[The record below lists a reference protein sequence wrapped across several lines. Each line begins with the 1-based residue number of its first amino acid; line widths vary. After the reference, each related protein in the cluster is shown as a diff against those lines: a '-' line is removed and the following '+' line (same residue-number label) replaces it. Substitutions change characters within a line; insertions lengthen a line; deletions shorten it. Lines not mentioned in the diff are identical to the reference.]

1 MDANGHVNN
10 AVYVRWFESGRI
22 SYFERCPALMAA
34 LQAGTVG
41 VILRRQEV
49 EYLAPV
55 TYPDTVAVSVSITDV
70 GSSSFTMAC
79 DIESLASASRV
90 ATATGSLVMLD
101 GASGSST
108 AVPSD
113 IRADFDALEQAQ
125 AG

>member
-10 AVYVRWFESGRI
+10 AVYVRWFESARI

-34 LQAGTVG
+34 LHAGTVG
-41 VILRRQEV
+41 VILRRQEF

-55 TYPDTVAVSVSITDV
+55 IYPDTVAVTVSITDV
-70 GSSSFTMAC
+70 GSSSFTMEC
-79 DIESLASASRV
+79 EIESLASASRV

-108 AVPSD
+108 SVPSD
-113 IRADFDALEQAQ
+113 IRADFDALEQTQ
-125 AG
+125 PG